1 MLHERP
7 TVPQSD
13 SVNSQSLMANNEWI
27 DRFVSDETVRIVIYY
42 SCVDWLYLVQ
52 VRIDGM
58 LTRNNLIC
66 RKTPVRVVTVLG
78 TSFNDDSSS
87 LKL

>member
-1 MLHERP
+1 
-7 TVPQSD
+7 
-13 SVNSQSLMANNEWI
+13 MANNEWI
-27 DRFVSDETVRIVIYY
+27 DRFVNDETVSFVSYY

-58 LTRNNLIC
+58 LIRNNLIC
-66 RKTPVRVVTVLG
+66 CKTPVRVVTVLG